1 MEQALQKILE
11 LDPGLWLTAQDI
23 AREALGLDSRWR
35 GKGKTGVNLT
45 YEEAQ
50 LVLQLIKDMN
60 FYRGLSDI
68 EMELKTKLGGED
80 WQRGEK

>member
-1 MEQALQKILE
+1 MEQALKRILE
-11 LDPGLWLTAQDI
+11 LDPGLWLTSQDI
-23 AREALGLDSRWR
+23 AREALGLGSRWR

-45 YEEAQ
+45 SEEAQ

-68 EMELKTKLGGED
+68 DMELKAKLGGEK